1 MSVLINEVLEQILE
15 YAIAEATE
23 RSFLRV
29 GQHPTDLIP
38 DHPQPHFAR
47 VFPRT
52 AGACFLKVCRQWHSC
67 GLRPLYRT
75 VVLSNQTQV
84 ASLAYAL
91 QQNQDHE
98 RGRYI
103 KVLVLYNRI
112 LFGAVFQEMVEYMTN
127 LETLSISVNFDQRRN
142 FRSLLN
148 ILPFIKPRELIL
160 RDVPISAKWF
170 PKSQPRP
177 IHKYIEPLTSEERNL
192 LEKISHCIKH
202 SWKDS
207 LQVLRM
213 VMPTVNGTRHS
224 PIYEALPFATQLRE
238 IHIRKSVIV
247 PVHPFAAD
255 PPMTTEYLK
264 KLRNL
269 KVIVLQC
276 HPFELAQEYLDDAL
290 AFRVDFVPFRT
301 VDDEEFYYTGS

>member
-15 YAIAEATE
+15 YAIAEATD
-23 RSFLRV
+23 RSFSRV
-29 GQHPTDLIP
+29 GQHPIDLIP
-38 DHPQPHFAR
+38 DHPQPNFGR

-91 QQNQDHE
+91 QQNHE

-103 KVLVLYNRI
+103 KVLVLYNHI
-112 LFGAVFQEMVEYMTN
+112 LFGDVFQKVVEYMKN
-127 LETLSISVNFDQRRN
+127 LHTLSISVNLDHRRN
-142 FRSLLN
+142 FRSLLT
-148 ILPFIKPRELIL
+148 ILPFMKPRELIL
-160 RDVPISAKWF
+160 RDVPFSAKCF

-177 IHKYIEPLTSEERNL
+177 IHKYIEPLDSEERTL
-192 LEKISHCIKH
+192 LEQISHCIKH

-207 LQVLRM
+207 LEVLRM
-213 VMPTVNGTRHS
+213 VMPTVNGNRHS

-238 IHIRKSVIV
+238 IHIRKSAIL

-255 PPMTTEYLK
+255 PPMTIEYLK
-264 KLRNL
+264 KLRHL
-269 KVIVLQC
+269 KVLVLQC
-276 HPFELAQEYLDDAL
+276 QPFELAQEYLDDDL